1 MYRAEQRHIQPA
13 FIILPAMPKPLGDDM
28 LRLLAATTFTLLTL
42 AAVTP
47 GATACD
53 EDCAYE
59 RHEAAYERA
68 YERESAREEA
78 AEEGYYNRGSSG
90 YSGAS
95 RRRAAA
101 QRAAPRQQEPEQ
113 TVAEPKPSTPA
124 QSEPR
129 TVRTKVAKESSS
141 IATGSREIAADDVS
155 SDDALRE
162 RKTSRSTGCKSYFPS
177 VGMTLSVPCDPR

>member
-1 MYRAEQRHIQPA
+1 
-13 FIILPAMPKPLGDDM
+13 MPKPLGDDM
-28 LRLLAATTFTLLTL
+28 LRLLAATAVTLLTL
-42 AAVTP
+42 TAAVTP
-47 GATACD
+47 GAKACD
-53 EDCAYE
+53 EDCSYE
-59 RHEAAYERA
+59 RQEAAYERH

-101 QRAAPRQQEPEQ
+101 QRSAPREAPAEP
-113 TVAEPKPSTPA
+113 TIAEPKPSTPA

-129 TVRTKVAKESSS
+129 TVRTKVAKENSSV
-141 IATGSREIAADDVS
+141 ATGSRDVAADDS
-155 SDDALRE
+155 NYEDAPRE

-177 VGMTLSVPCDPR
+177 VGMTLSVPCD

>member
-1 MYRAEQRHIQPA
+1 
-13 FIILPAMPKPLGDDM
+13 M
-28 LRLLAATTFTLLTL
+28 LRLLAATAATFLTL
-42 AAVTP
+42 AAAATP
-47 GATACD
+47 GAKACD

-90 YSGAS
+90 SSGTS
-95 RRRAAA
+95 RRRA
-101 QRAAPRQQEPEQ
+101 QRAATRQQQPEQ

-129 TVRTKVAKESSS
+129 TVRTKVAKENSSVT
-141 IATGSREIAADDVS
+141 TGSSEVAADDVTFE
-155 SDDALRE
+155 DTPRE
-162 RKTSRSTGCKSYFPS
+162 RKASRSTGCKSYFPS
-177 VGMTLSVPCDPR
+177 VGMTLSVPCD